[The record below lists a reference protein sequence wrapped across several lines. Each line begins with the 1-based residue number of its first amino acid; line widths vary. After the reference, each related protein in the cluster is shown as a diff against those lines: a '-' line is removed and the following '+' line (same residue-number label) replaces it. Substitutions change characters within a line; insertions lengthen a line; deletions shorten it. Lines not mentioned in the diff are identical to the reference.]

1 MKAIE
6 AMQGSS
12 AGGRRLLVKIVS
24 FGWTKR
30 RNKLDKGMTKR
41 IPKSNKLMP
50 MHRPEAYNQSGGGRE
65 EKTSN
70 KFSVH
75 KEMQLYDDAVKGHE
89 MKRNIEN
96 IKVGREV
103 IAVNSKWITNSVVRT
118 GKSKMGRSH
127 TMACVKLQRITR
139 LGGGKVLMSFS
150 NLEEANQ
157 AIKEL

>member
-50 MHRPEAYNQSGGGRE
+50 MHRPEAYNQSGGG
-65 EKTSN
+65 KKKPLTSFRCIRRCN
-70 KFSVH
+70 YTM
-75 KEMQLYDDAVKGHE
+75 MQL
-89 MKRNIEN
+89 
-96 IKVGREV
+96 KVMR
-103 IAVNSKWITNSVVRT
+103 
-118 GKSKMGRSH
+118 
-127 TMACVKLQRITR
+127 
-139 LGGGKVLMSFS
+139 
-150 NLEEANQ
+150 
-157 AIKEL
+157 